1 MRIDRSVLEK
11 QQLLFD
17 MATDD
22 VEVTL
27 SPADI
32 PGAEISE
39 PFDRHT
45 VSDLRWWLLCRGIK
59 VPTSWRKQK
68 LIERYCSKVND
79 CPSVDSMVIYKHKL
93 LACINFA

>member
-1 MRIDRSVLEK
+1 
-11 QQLLFD
+11 
-17 MATDD
+17 MATDG

-32 PGAEISE
+32 PGAELSE

-59 VPTSWRKQK
+59 PPTSWRKPK
-68 LIERYCSKVND
+68 LIERYCSKVTS
-79 CPSVDSMVIYKHKL
+79 CTSVDSMIIYKL
-93 LACINFA
+93 